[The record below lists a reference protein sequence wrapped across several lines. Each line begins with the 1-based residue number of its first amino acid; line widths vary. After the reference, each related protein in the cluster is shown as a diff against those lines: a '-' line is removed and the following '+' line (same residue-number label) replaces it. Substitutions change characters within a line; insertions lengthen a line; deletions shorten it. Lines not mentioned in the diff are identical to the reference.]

1 MSNIIIGIHGL
12 GNKPPRR
19 ILKQWW
25 KKSIR
30 EGLKATGHPRWF
42 FRFELIYWANVLHP
56 KSLNPREKNP
66 NHPRYLRT
74 PYRPAKEFKRGEISK
89 LRKKVREVLEDR
101 LDRLFLNEDMSIN
114 FSNITDL
121 IIRHYFEDLDA
132 YYSKT
137 TTDKH
142 GNEHAAKDLIHER
155 LARILRKHSKKK
167 ILLIAHSMGS
177 IIAYDVL
184 TQTLPDVPIDTF
196 VTLGSPLGMPTIVS
210 KIASAQKGRKKK
222 KLTTPENILNKW
234 YNFFDPE
241 DKVALTYNLRG
252 DYGKNT
258 HGVQVKDKVVYNN
271 YKNNGERNP
280 HKSYGYL
287 RTPEMAEVVNDFV
300 SI

>member
-1 MSNIIIGIHGL
+1 
-12 GNKPPRR
+12 
-19 ILKQWW
+19 
-25 KKSIR
+25 
-30 EGLKATGHPRWF
+30 
-42 FRFELIYWANVLHP
+42 
-56 KSLNPREKNP
+56 
-66 NHPRYLRT
+66 
-74 PYRPAKEFKRGEISK
+74 
-89 LRKKVREVLEDR
+89 LRKKVREVLEDQ

-142 GNEHAAKDLIHER
+142 GNEHAAKDLIRER

-184 TQTLPDVPIDTF
+184 TQILPDVPIDTF

-222 KLTTPENILNKW
+222 KLTTPENILNEW

-252 DYGKNT
+252 DYGKNS
-258 HGVQVKDKVVYNN
+258 HSVQVMDKVVYNN
-271 YKNNGERNP
+271 YENNGERNP

-287 RTPEMAEVVNDFV
+287 RTPELAEVIHNFFISDKRR
-300 SI
+300 